1 MRYSCSMMD
10 TNRPAI
16 SRVIRCAVLGFI
28 LSTHLVHAA
37 VYQVGPDK
45 PYKRPSAVAAI
56 ARNGDVVEIDAG
68 TYAGD
73 AAVWKQ
79 HNLTLR
85 GNGGYAHLRADG
97 QAAEQ
102 KAIWVIKGNNATV
115 ERIEFSGA
123 TVPDRNG
130 AGIRMEGSGITIR
143 QCYFHDNENG
153 VLGGRGEV
161 LIESSEFSHNGFG
174 DGQSHNMYISEAVL
188 RFTLR
193 YSYSHHARVGH
204 NLKSR
209 ARENRI
215 FYNRIMDEKDGDS
228 SYIIDLPNGG
238 LAYVVGNLIQQGP
251 KAENRTILT
260 FGAEGFSH
268 PQNELY
274 VVNNTFVND
283 NGNGNGKFIAVAK
296 GDAQAQIVNNIFL
309 GPGEQV
315 TRPVEM
321 RTNLVA
327 KDTDLVDRDSFDYR
341 LRANSRAIDAGSD
354 PGTAHGINLHPV
366 SHYLH
371 PRGHQARPVD
381 DGIDIGAYEYDKA
394 ERRKVSP

>member
-1 MRYSCSMMD
+1 MMD

-16 SRVIRCAVLGFI
+16 SRVVRCAVLGFI
-28 LSTHLVHAA
+28 LSAHLVHAA

-73 AAVWKQ
+73 AAVWRQ
-79 HNLTLR
+79 DNLTLR
-85 GNGGYAHLRADG
+85 GIGGYAHLRADR
-97 QAAEQ
+97 QAAEE
-102 KAIWVIKGNNATV
+102 KAIWVIKGKNVTV

-123 TVPDRNG
+123 TVSDRNG

-143 QCYFHDNENG
+143 NCYFHDNENG

-161 LIESSEFSHNGFG
+161 LIESSEFAHNGFG
-174 DGQSHNMYISEAVL
+174 DGQSHNMYISDATR

-228 SYIIDLPNGG
+228 SYAIDLSNGG

-251 KAENRTILT
+251 NAENKTILT
-260 FGAEGFSH
+260 FAPEGFSH
-268 PQNELY
+268 SQNELY

-283 NGNGNGKFIAVAK
+283 NDSGRFIAVAK
-296 GDAQAQIVNNIFL
+296 GEALVRVVNNIFV

-327 KDTDLVDRDSFDYR
+327 KDTDLVDRDGFDYR
-341 LRANSRAIDAGSD
+341 LRPNSLAIGAGSD
-354 PGTAHGINLHPV
+354 PGTAHGINLNPV

-381 DGIDIGAYEYDKA
+381 GGIDIGAYEYDKA
-394 ERRKVSP
+394 ERRKTSP